1 MRIRVKL
8 FSWFR
13 EYLPAKAGGEAT
25 VELPEGATVAGLLM
39 HLRIDRHIESVIVNG
54 QPEPDGERILLEVAL
69 DFWNGSGKARFSE
82 LYMLNLFE
90 REDIFALY
98 QALCEGPHA
107 ILDWIEGKPQ
117 E

>member
-54 QPEPDGERILLEVAL
+54 QPEPDGERILCDNDSV
-69 DFWNGSGKARFSE
+69 S
-82 LYMLNLFE
+82 
-90 REDIFALY
+90 
-98 QALCEGPHA
+98 
-107 ILDWIEGKPQ
+107 ILPLVFGG
-117 E
+117 